1 MNCPRCGHHA
11 HADRAQCPDCAWT
24 LSQPFEQPR
33 PKPIPKPVAAEVLS
47 FDDLRPSE
55 LDDANEWSAEEPPV
69 EIRETFE
76 TFRASPASR
85 VEPIEPTVPVETFE
99 PIEPV
104 AQISPAH
111 DSGPASQ
118 ANQTTSTIAE
128 FSLEDFQT
136 GPRQAAL
143 WRGGN
148 SSSLHRRLRRD
159 EPRQRMQSLGSAAVA
174 VLPDEARWEAPSKL
188 EYIPIPLV
196 QARLDFRPEDEA
208 EQLAAQARAPVG
220 ARLLAA
226 ALDFGIAAK
235 GIGLFIGLFS
245 LMNGGFLTG
254 RTGALIYVAAA
265 FAITSAYFGFF
276 TMTSTVTPGM
286 RWRGLRAV
294 TFEGKP
300 LQFHHRLWRAF
311 GYVVSTGTLLVG
323 FLWAAVDEKRL
334 TWHDYISGTFVT
346 DRDDL

>member
-33 PKPIPKPVAAEVLS
+33 PEPIPKPVAAEVLS

-55 LDDANEWSAEEPPV
+55 LNDANEWSAEEPPV
-69 EIRETFE
+69 EVRETFE
-76 TFRASPASR
+76 TFRASQASPASR
-85 VEPIEPTVPVETFE
+85 VEPIEPIVPVETFE
-99 PIEPV
+99 PIEPIN
-104 AQISPAH
+104 APSNP
-111 DSGPASQ
+111 G
-118 ANQTTSTIAE
+118 QTGQTIAE

-143 WRGGN
+143 WRGG
-148 SSSLHRRLRRD
+148 SPSTLHRRLRRD
-159 EPRQRMQSLGSAAVA
+159 EPRQRAQSLGSAAVA

-196 QARLDFRPEDEA
+196 QARLDFRPEEEA

-220 ARLLAA
+220 VRLLAV

-254 RTGALIYVAAA
+254 RTDALIYVAAA

-346 DRDDL
+346 DRDNL